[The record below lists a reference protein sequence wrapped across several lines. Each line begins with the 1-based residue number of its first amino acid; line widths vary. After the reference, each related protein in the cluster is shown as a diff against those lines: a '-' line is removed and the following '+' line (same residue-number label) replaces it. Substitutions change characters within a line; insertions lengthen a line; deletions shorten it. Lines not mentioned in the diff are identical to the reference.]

1 LKDLNKWRQIIKLID
16 FLNIIKILK
25 INFINH
31 NQFGIIKKIV
41 YQMIMIIIII
51 VKVNIKQI
59 IVKPII
65 KLMKIYYSVKA

>member
-1 LKDLNKWRQIIKLID
+1 MVNFILKDLNKWRQIIKLID

-41 YQMIMIIIII
+41 Y
-51 VKVNIKQI
+51 
-59 IVKPII
+59 
-65 KLMKIYYSVKA
+65 